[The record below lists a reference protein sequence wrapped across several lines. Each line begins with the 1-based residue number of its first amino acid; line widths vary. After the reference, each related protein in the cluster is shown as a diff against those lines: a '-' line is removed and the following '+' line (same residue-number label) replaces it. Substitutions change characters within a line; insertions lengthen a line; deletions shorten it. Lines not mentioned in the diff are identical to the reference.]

1 MNDKS
6 KAKSFNSEIKVKSKK
21 DNKNDP
27 FEYKDNIA
35 KTLDSNKSINEKK
48 IYHIQLILFFFGLF
62 L

>member
-48 IYHIQLILFFFGLF
+48 NL
-62 L
+62 

>member
-35 KTLDSNKSINEKK
+35 RPLDSNKSINEKK
-48 IYHIQLILFFFGLF
+48 NLSYSTNPLILSII
-62 L
+62 